1 MDILE
6 KYKKRAEEVNIFFE
20 FVTNVE
26 SIETYKQNKIDFS
39 AFVTRDL
46 QKILRA
52 NCFLLLYNLVESTIK
67 NSIWEIYDTIEDEK
81 LKYDCI
87 SEKMKEIWLE
97 EKAKELNELASS
109 NKIQKNIKSFIEKS
123 ENEHFISFS
132 KERVSISGNL
142 DYRSISK
149 LILKYGFFGQL
160 NINNEKI
167 LRKALLKIKS
177 ERNALAHGNK
187 SFRES
192 AEIITIQQ
200 LNEYR
205 IEILDYLL
213 QITKNALKFLE
224 NGKYK
229 N

>member
-1 MDILE
+1 MKLIDR
-6 KYKKRAEEVNIFFE
+6 YQKRAEEVNIFFE
-20 FVTNVE
+20 FVTKTE
-26 SIETYKQNKIDFS
+26 SIETYKQNKINFN

-46 QKILRA
+46 QKILRS
-52 NCFLLLYNLVESTIK
+52 NCFLLLYNLIESSIK
-67 NSIWEIYDTIEDEK
+67 NCIWEIYDTIEDER
-81 LKYDCI
+81 LKYSCI

-123 ENEHFISFS
+123 ENEHFIAFT
-132 KERVSISGNL
+132 KDRISISGNL
-142 DYRSISK
+142 DYRSIEK
-149 LILKYGFFGQL
+149 LIIKYGFFGHL
-160 NINNEKI
+160 NINNERI
-167 LRKALLKIKS
+167 LRKGLLKVKS

-200 LNEYR
+200 LNEYK

-213 QITKNALKFLE
+213 QITNNTEKYIQD
-224 NGKYK
+224 GKYK

>member
-1 MDILE
+1 MEILDNF
-6 KYKKRAEEVNIFFE
+6 KKRADEVNIYFE
-20 FVTNVE
+20 FATKTDE
-26 SIETYKQNKIDFS
+26 IETYKQNKTDFS
-39 AFVTRDL
+39 ANITRDL

-52 NCFLLLYNLVESTIK
+52 NCFLLLYNLVEATIK
-67 NSIWEIYDTIEDEK
+67 NSIWQIYDTIEDEN

-97 EKAKELNELASS
+97 EKRKELNELTSS
-109 NKIQKNIKSFIEKS
+109 NKVKKSIKSFIEKS

-132 KERVSISGNL
+132 KERVSVSGNL
-142 DYRSISK
+142 DYRSIEK
-149 LILKYGFFGQL
+149 LIIKYGFFGQL

-200 LNEYR
+200 LNEYKVEV
-205 IEILDYLL
+205 IDYLL
-213 QITKNALKFLE
+213 QITLNVIKYIKDE
-224 NGKYK
+224 KYK